1 MRSSDNDYEVETK
14 VRPSFLTILCILT
27 FIGSGM
33 SIISSVFA
41 YKTAGDP
48 NSMFS
53 QIAKGNQNNGN
64 SATVT
69 IKDSTYFVDSA
80 MVADSIIKDEKPK
93 PSSEFEKK
101 MQTSMTKMFSK
112 ENIQRKA
119 IGDFIASIFT
129 LLGAILMWNLRRQG
143 FYSYV
148 IGVLISV
155 LVPLY
160 LYGTD
165 LMSIGISI
173 IGAFFGVVFIAL
185 YALNLKSMNGKKE
198 ETMDFG

>member
-1 MRSSDNDYEVETK
+1 MRSSDNDFEVETK

-80 MVADSIIKDEKPK
+80 MVADSIIKDEKSK

-101 MQTSMTKMFSK
+101 MQTSMKKMFSK

-198 ETMDFG
+198 ESIDFG